1 MCFGSQF
8 QKLSLLSVDH
18 FACEEAAYHGRDDIV
33 KKPAQFMVT
42 RKQRER
48 KKGQGPKIP
57 FKGMTL
63 LT

>member
-1 MCFGSQF
+1 
-8 QKLSLLSVDH
+8 
-18 FACEEAAYHGRDDIV
+18 
-33 KKPAQFMVT
+33 VT